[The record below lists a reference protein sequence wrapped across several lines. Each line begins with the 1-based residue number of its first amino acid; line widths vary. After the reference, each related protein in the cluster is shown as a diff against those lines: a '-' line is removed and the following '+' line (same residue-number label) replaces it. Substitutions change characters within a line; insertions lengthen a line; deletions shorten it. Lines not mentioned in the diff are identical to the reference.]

1 MNEQQ
6 TIRREGLVRALPFT
20 LERAAGEGDQQ
31 PNDGLTLEGHAAVFG
46 VRTVINSWEGRFTE
60 ELAAG
65 AFRKTFR
72 ERTPVLQFDHGRHP
86 LVGSIPIGKIK
97 RAEEDDIGAWV
108 NARLHDNWLTQPV
121 RDAIAEESI
130 TGMSFRMS
138 VVREEWRD
146 DDGKLITD
154 DNRLLAMIWDDT
166 TDAPFRTIKEV
177 KVPELGPVVFPQ
189 YTETDVSVRMGGTI
203 IDLAQLV
210 RDEGNR
216 NLLARAILMT
226 EQATVSDES
235 SNEPSTPQGGPAPA
249 GSEADRSTG
258 TPQEDPAPVPGTET
272 IIERKRATVSAADR
286 LRQRLAQV
294 DRR

>member
-1 MNEQQ
+1 MTQQ
-6 TIRREGLVRALPFT
+6 ATIRREGLVRALPFT
-20 LERAAGEGDQQ
+20 LERAEGEGEQQ
-31 PNDGLTLEGHAAVFG
+31 NDGLTLEGHAAVFG
-46 VRTVINSWEGRFTE
+46 VRTVIDSWEGRFTE
-60 ELAAG
+60 ELAPG
-65 AFRKTFR
+65 SFRKTFR

-121 RDAIAEESI
+121 RDAILEESI

-177 KVPELGPVVFPQ
+177 RVPELGPVVFPQ
-189 YTETDVSVRMGGTI
+189 YTETDVSVRMGSTV

-210 RDEGNR
+210 KQPENR

-226 EQATVSDES
+226 EQATLSPESSDE
-235 SNEPSTPQGGPAPA
+235 PGTPQGDPAPA
-249 GSEADRSTG
+249 AGDADRSTG
-258 TPQEDPAPVPGTET
+258 TPQGSPAPVPGTES
-272 IIERKRATVSAADR
+272 IIERKRATVAAATS
-286 LRQRLAQV
+286 LRERLAQV